1 MKMRIENKM
10 LYPNCSEYVTRIK
23 FTKEELK
30 EAIKLAKRF
39 KFDKEDMKIF
49 KEELED
55 GEDEPRNSFG
65 QFINEE
71 FEKPYIFIRETIL
84 ENRKEENKNEK

>member
-1 MKMRIENKM
+1 MNKLT
-10 LYPNCSEYVTRIK
+10 LYPNCSEYVCRIK
-23 FTKEELK
+23 LNKEELK

-39 KFDKEDMKIF
+39 GFDKEDMKLF
-49 KEELED
+49 KKELKE
-55 GEDEPRNSFG
+55 GEDEPKNSFG

-84 ENRKEENKNEK
+84 KDRKENKK